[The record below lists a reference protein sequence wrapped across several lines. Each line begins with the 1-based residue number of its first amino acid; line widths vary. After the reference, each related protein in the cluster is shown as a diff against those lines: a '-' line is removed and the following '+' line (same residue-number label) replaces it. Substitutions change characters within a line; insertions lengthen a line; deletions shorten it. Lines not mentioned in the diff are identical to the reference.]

1 MSIVDPEIYNTIY
14 DGITST
20 NNNSINLDIKF
31 NNLNWKKIIFNLL
44 IPLLILIM
52 IIFFIKQRM
61 EILKKQQSNLI
72 SEIDETFSD
81 YE

>member
-20 NNNSINLDIKF
+20 NNNSINLDITF

-52 IIFFIKQRM
+52 IMFFLKQRM
-61 EILKKQQSNLI
+61 ELLKKNNHI
-72 SEIDETFSD
+72 
-81 YE
+81 

>member
-20 NNNSINLDIKF
+20 NNNSINLDITF

-52 IIFFIKQRM
+52 IMFFLKQRM
-61 EILKKQQSNLI
+61 EILKKQQSYLT

-81 YE
+81 HE